1 MVFLNPYAFVT
12 GKAVLHFSAIVYH
25 GHAQVHQPYDGKVF
39 LNIKHPHKLRFAG
52 NHISAPQSVQSTRHV
67 LIGFQASRIVWT
79 GQFFVKIRHKVVVR
93 HYKFK
98 PVVRDCRNGYRTVT
112 DCQANMVGI
121 AFSCH
126 TPFEHRLPVPIIGR
140 QPEYVV

>member
-79 GQFFVKIRHKVVVR
+79 GQFLLRYVIRLSCDTISSSPLSATVGMDIELLR
-93 HYKFK
+93 TAK
-98 PVVRDCRNGYRTVT
+98 PIWL
-112 DCQANMVGI
+112 A
-121 AFSCH
+121 
-126 TPFEHRLPVPIIGR
+126 
-140 QPEYVV
+140 